1 MTLSVSNLKRRAK
14 RVGIRFCRSN
24 WRRDSIDNLGGYQ
37 VMDVARNCVVEGDRF
52 NADLEDV
59 ARVIEREEASL

>member
-14 RVGIRFCRSN
+14 RVGVSFSRSN
-24 WRRDSIDNLGGYQ
+24 WRRDSIDNLGEYR
-37 VMDVARNCVVEGDRF
+37 VIDVARNCVIDGARF